1 MLQVEELTVR
11 YGGLA
16 AVDRVSLDVE
26 EGSIVGLIGP
36 NGAGKTS
43 FIDALTGFTPSAG
56 SIRLGGEAIETLP
69 PHQRARRGIV
79 RTFQSLELFDDL
91 SIRENLAVAA
101 DRPRWWTTIVDAVRP
116 HRGHDDDVEWA
127 LDAVGLGG
135 FGDRLPTELSNGP
148 RHMVALARALVSRP
162 RLALLDEPAAGL
174 DTAETAELA
183 DRLRALPGLG
193 VSVLLVDHDM
203 GLVLGVCD
211 TVSVLDFGVVIA
223 SGPPAQVRADPAVIG
238 AYLGTGTGTGPGTGT
253 GLGSDSGTG
262 PVRSGGTS

>member
-1 MLQVEELTVR
+1 MSETRLLRVEELTVR

-43 FIDALTGFTPSAG
+43 FIDALTGFTPSVG
-56 SIRLGGEAIETLP
+56 SIRFDGEPVETLP

-101 DRPRWWTTIVDAVRP
+101 DRPHWWTTFVDALHPR
-116 HRGHDDDVEWA
+116 RGRDDDVEWA
-127 LDAVGLGG
+127 LEAVGLAG
-135 FGDRLPTELSNGP
+135 FGDRLPTELANGP

-174 DTAETAELA
+174 DTSETAELA
-183 DRLRALPGLG
+183 ERLRALPGLG

-211 TVSVLDFGVVIA
+211 TVSVLDFGAVIT
-223 SGPPAQVRADPAVIG
+223 SGPPAAVRADPDVIR
-238 AYLGTGTGTGPGTGT
+238 AYLGTGS
-253 GLGSDSGTG
+253 GSGSATA
-262 PVRSGGTS
+262 

>member
-1 MLQVEELTVR
+1 VSAEALLRVEELTVR

-16 AVDRVSLDVE
+16 AVDRVSLEVPD
-26 EGSIVGLIGP
+26 GGIVGLIGP

-43 FIDALTGFTPSAG
+43 FIDAITGFTAAAG
-56 SIRLGGEAIETLP
+56 SIRLDGEAIETLA

-101 DRPRWWTTIVDAVRP
+101 DRPRWWTTFVDAIRP
-116 HRGHDDDVEWA
+116 HRGHADDVEWA
-127 LDAVGLGG
+127 LDAVGLAG
-135 FGDRLPTELSNGP
+135 FGDRLPTELANGP

-174 DTAETAELA
+174 DTQETAELA
-183 DRLRALPGLG
+183 ARLRALPGLG

-211 TVSVLDFGVVIA
+211 TVAVLDFGTVIA
-223 SGPPAQVRADPAVIG
+223 SGPPAAIRADPEVVR
-238 AYLGTGTGTGPGTGT
+238 AYLGT
-253 GLGSDSGTG
+253 SSGTRDAA
-262 PVRSGGTS
+262 P